1 MPNDIYTTAQLS
13 NSLNCLESCVSQRNN
28 GALED
33 VLRHNLSSFLRLM
46 FPGSPTWVNLH
57 IQGSEAQVSF
67 SRNAAEH
74 YGFVDSLVGATAI
87 EYEGDLRKRV
97 KFKTGYNQ
105 VKEYCAG
112 LLNQGYPPENIRG
125 ILSDTVIWK
134 AYDIELNSFEENTS
148 YSASNISLIE
158 IQSLDCETDTNA
170 NYLLLDFLNKHLGRI
185 GSRLLNAE
193 SINNDLGFD
202 SSLSLEF
209 LPRLT
214 SAIDEISSRNEEY
227 AELIESVWCKF
238 VNSVQET
245 EQQDNFDI
253 AFYVDEF
260 YLTTIAKCLCAN
272 VLSETPLIS
281 NEEEI
286 LSILNGAFFT
296 LRGYN
301 NIVEYDFFGWLNN
314 SPVHQHIIDLVTQIQ
329 LDLRAYDYSLEIQ
342 EDLFSNLFSQL
353 ASKSRRLLLGQ
364 EMTPAWLAKSI
375 VRKVVEELDEE
386 PRLIDMCCG
395 SGTFIVETIRFIIDT
410 ESDSNNEEKLT
421 KILNAI
427 TGFDIDPLAIILA
440 KVNWVI
446 VAKPFISQSTVTDV
460 NIPIYNADSLFAVT
474 PVSTENDSEDAF
486 SIRLLNKIVELPKI
500 LINRENK
507 DLFEKIL
514 NIGYS
519 LINELDEL
527 PKESHFYKN
536 IVSNI
541 TQEINLSI
549 ENAQIQVIDKF
560 VMDFYLAIFELHSE
574 GKNGIWNFLIQNS
587 YRPGLVENSFN
598 GIVSNPPWLTLSRI
612 AENPY
617 KGFLYDISDSLN
629 IRPTGSS
636 FLHTELATIFLL
648 SSVDRYLTEN
658 SKIGCVL
665 PGTIMSGDHHH
676 AFRSGDYRE
685 VNVPFKIQE
694 IWNLDKTVF
703 NNRGSVVFG
712 KKVIEPNANPILGI
726 NDLSS
731 ETSIETQFFYA
742 TLDDKSAWTTYN
754 ITRTSENSYVE
765 NFTQGAD
772 IMPRSLYF
780 HELSQNGDNYNALP
794 INRETSQ
801 LSFLLKDLK
810 KFSDFRIEASTIERD
825 VIYPVML
832 SNGLMPFY
840 ISPLPMAILPI
851 EKQEGRWVS
860 IERSKLISMSTGFKR
875 LISRATLQYGTEANI
890 DTLWSWLNTRN
901 KLNNQSIS
909 DGGFIIFSGTG
920 GQYVCAH
927 YLSST
932 ECDFDRLVIDQTVNY
947 FQVQDENEAKFI
959 VGLLNN
965 NIVSDAIRSFQ
976 SEGNFGARHIHSLPY
991 RIIPKYDSENTN
1003 HQRVVES
1010 SNALIEELNQF
1021 FIQSDDPAI
1030 IRLRNPNESSIA
1042 FKRKKIRQL
1051 ITTMPSYERYNIAC
1065 NIIINE

>member
-1 MPNDIYTTAQLS
+1 MSNNTYTTAQLS
-13 NSLNCLESCVSQRNN
+13 YSLNCIESSIVQRTK

-46 FPGSPTWVNLH
+46 FPDIPTWVNLH

-67 SRNAAEH
+67 SRNSNQH

-87 EYEGDLRKRV
+87 EYEGDLRVRA
-97 KFKTGYNQ
+97 KFQTGYNQ

-125 ILSDTVIWK
+125 ILSDTVLWK
-134 AYDIELNSFEENTS
+134 AYNIELSSTEETAN
-148 YSASNISLIE
+148 YSASNINLIE
-158 IQSLDCETDTNA
+158 IQSLDCESDA
-170 NYLLLDFLNKHLGRI
+170 SSNYLLLDFLNKHLGRI

-193 SINNDLGFD
+193 SINNDLGFN
-202 SSLSLEF
+202 SILSQEF
-209 LPRLT
+209 LPRLI
-214 SAIDEISSRNEEY
+214 SALEDISSDNQEY
-227 AELIESVWCKF
+227 AQLIESVWCKF

-245 EQQDNFDI
+245 EQNDNFDI

-272 VLSETPLIS
+272 VLSETALTS
-281 NEEEI
+281 NEEET
-286 LSILNGAFFT
+286 LSILNGVFFN
-296 LRGYN
+296 LKGYS
-301 NIVEYDFFGWLNN
+301 NIVEYDFFGWLND
-314 SPVHQHIIDLVTQIQ
+314 SPVHQHIIDLVGQIQ
-329 LDLRAYDYSLEIQ
+329 LDLRAYDYTIEIQ

-353 ASKSRRLLLGQ
+353 ANKSRRLLLGQ

-375 VRKVVEELDEE
+375 VHKVVEELDEQ

-395 SGTFIVETIRFIIDT
+395 SGTFIVETIRLVIET
-410 ESDSNNEEKLT
+410 EQNSTSEEKLT
-421 KILNAI
+421 KILNSI

-446 VAKPFISQSTVTDV
+446 VAKPFISQSTVTNI

-474 PVSTENDSEDAF
+474 PVSTGNDTDDAF
-486 SIRLLNKIVELPKI
+486 TIKLLNKTVALPKI
-500 LINRENK
+500 LISREHK

-527 PKESHFYKN
+527 PKDVLFYQD
-536 IVSNI
+536 IVTNI
-541 TQEINLSI
+541 THEINLLL
-549 ENAQIQVIDKF
+549 EVNQNEVIVQF
-560 VMDFYLAIFELHSE
+560 VVDFYATIFELHSE

-617 KGFLYDISDSLN
+617 KGFLHKISDELN
-629 IRPTGSS
+629 IKPSGSS

-648 SSVDRYLTEN
+648 SSIDRYLMDN
-658 SKIGCVL
+658 GKIGCVL

-676 AFRSGDYRE
+676 PFRSGNYRE
-685 VNVPFKIQE
+685 SGINFEIQE

-703 NNRGSVVFG
+703 NNKGAVVFG
-712 KKVIEPNANPILGI
+712 QKNIQTNANPITGI
-726 NDLSS
+726 DDLTF
-731 ETSIETQFFYA
+731 ETSVDSQFFYA
-742 TLDDKSAWTTYN
+742 TLDDKSAWTRFN
-754 ITRTSENSYVE
+754 ITRTTENSYVE

-780 HELSQNGDNYNALP
+780 HELSQTGNNHRALP

-801 LSFLLKDLK
+801 LSFLLKDSK
-810 KFSDFRIEASTIERD
+810 KFSDFRIEASNIERS

-832 SNGLMPFY
+832 SNGLIPFY
-840 ISPLPMAILPI
+840 ISALPMAILPI
-851 EKQEGRWVS
+851 EKEDGRWIG
-860 IERSKLISMSTGFKR
+860 IERSRLISMSTGFKR
-875 LISRATLQYGTEANI
+875 LISRASRQYGTGTNI
-890 DTLWSWLNTRN
+890 ETLWSWLNTRN
-901 KLNNQSIS
+901 KLNNQTVSA
-909 DGGFIIFSGTG
+909 DGFIIFSGTG

-959 VGLLNN
+959 VGLLNSG
-965 NIVSDAIRSFQ
+965 IVSDAIRSFQ

-991 RIIPKYDSENTN
+991 RIIPKYDAVNTN

-1010 SNALIEELNQF
+1010 TSNLIQELNHF
-1021 FIQSDDPAI
+1021 FNQSSENSI
-1030 IRLRNPNESSIA
+1030 TRLRDPNESSIQ
-1042 FKRKKIRQL
+1042 FKRRKVRQL
-1051 ITTMPSYERYNIAC
+1051 MTTMPAYEQYTLAC
-1065 NIIINE
+1065 NTIINE